1 MDEIYDLIIVGGGPG
16 GLSAAV
22 YAGRSQLKTLLLEK
36 GHFGGRIKDTK
47 EICNYPGV
55 KIDSGIG
62 LMEKFK
68 SHAEQFST
76 VTFMRTTVTGI
87 SKQNSLQ
94 VVHTKR
100 RGDFKA
106 KAVILDVGTKPRS
119 LNIPGEK
126 EFIGEG
132 VAYCAT
138 CDGEFFKGQ
147 HIYVLGAGDQA
158 IEESEYLTKFASRV
172 TIIVLHEEGHLDC
185 NEIAAKQA
193 FQNPKIDFIWNS
205 TLSEIRGRD
214 HVEKLAILNVINGQM
229 TEVDA
234 TGIFIFVGM
243 EPQTEFIRSTVECNK
258 CGYIKV
264 NERKETNIPGVYA
277 VGDCTQTYLRQ
288 VITAAADGAIAA
300 VASERYMKERE
311 QLDHLLSAD
320 SGKVGFIFYTPYE
333 EESLNLLTIVEKTIE
348 PHYHLYC
355 QDITKQSLLYHEL
368 HLTTNFAVAIFLNGQ
383 VQSIFTR
390 EQGEDLHNFLSQLE
404 QELLISS

>member
-1 MDEIYDLIIVGGGPG
+1 
-16 GLSAAV
+16 
-22 YAGRSQLKTLLLEK
+22 
-36 GHFGGRIKDTK
+36 
-47 EICNYPGV
+47 
-55 KIDSGIG
+55 
-62 LMEKFK
+62 
-68 SHAEQFST
+68 
-76 VTFMRTTVTGI
+76 
-87 SKQNSLQ
+87 
-94 VVHTKR
+94 
-100 RGDFKA
+100 
-106 KAVILDVGTKPRS
+106 
-119 LNIPGEK
+119 
-126 EFIGEG
+126 
-132 VAYCAT
+132 
-138 CDGEFFKGQ
+138 
-147 HIYVLGAGDQA
+147 
-158 IEESEYLTKFASRV
+158 
-172 TIIVLHEEGHLDC
+172 
-185 NEIAAKQA
+185 
-193 FQNPKIDFIWNS
+193 
-205 TLSEIRGRD
+205 
-214 HVEKLAILNVINGQM
+214 M

-243 EPQTEFIRSTVECNK
+243 EPQTEFIRSTIECNK

-277 VGDCTQTYLRQ
+277 VGDCTRNLLRQ